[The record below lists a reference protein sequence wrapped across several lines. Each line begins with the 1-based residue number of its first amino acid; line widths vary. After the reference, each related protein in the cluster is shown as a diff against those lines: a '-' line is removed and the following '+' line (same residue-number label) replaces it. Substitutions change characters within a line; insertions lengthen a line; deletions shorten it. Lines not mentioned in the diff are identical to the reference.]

1 MIEIK
6 KVEASQAVGVEQA
19 KNLGNAQ
26 IRIVANPGG
35 GNIQERV
42 SSVMDLFSA
51 KGGQALGSMLET
63 FAGTEQGQTLLG
75 KLLGKQSTTPETN
88 KTQTEEK

>member
-1 MIEIK
+1 
-6 KVEASQAVGVEQA
+6 
-19 KNLGNAQ
+19 
-26 IRIVANPGG
+26 
-35 GNIQERV
+35 
-42 SSVMDLFSA
+42 MDLFSA

-63 FAGTEQGQTLLG
+63 FAGTEQGQALLG